1 MTITGGGDGVWSR
14 YLLFHVDPGR
24 DYIVSWWQVCYPDY
38 YVEWPVSSGEIQTW
52 YHIFHTDDGG
62 QPGRPSQHEGLA
74 LEAQLSVDI
83 PAGSDDSNS
92 VGAHTKAALTNIAE
106 IQVKQPAGGGHR
118 RFLQMNLGGLQTAQ
132 TCDMTTVQSRATR
145 IDQRCCATKDE
156 CPNGIP
162 LACSLNCAMYFVP
175 L

>member
-1 MTITGGGDGVWSR
+1 M
-14 YLLFHVDPGR
+14 
-24 DYIVSWWQVCYPDY
+24 
-38 YVEWPVSSGEIQTW
+38 EWPVSSGEVQTW
-52 YHIFHTDDGG
+52 CAPRPSPGTAPPSHSLSTCSANRFGGACCRYHIFHTDDGG

-92 VGAHTKAALTNIAE
+92 AGAHTKAALTNIAE